1 MNNKKVKVAFWG
13 ILMVLVII
21 FTIYLKT
28 NPEKLRNIGKKEEP
42 IIIENEQDVEDSKY
56 NPNIKGVQ

>member
-28 NPEKLRNIGKKEEP
+28 NPEKLCNIGKKEEP
-42 IIIENEQDVEDSKY
+42 IIIENEQDVEDSKH